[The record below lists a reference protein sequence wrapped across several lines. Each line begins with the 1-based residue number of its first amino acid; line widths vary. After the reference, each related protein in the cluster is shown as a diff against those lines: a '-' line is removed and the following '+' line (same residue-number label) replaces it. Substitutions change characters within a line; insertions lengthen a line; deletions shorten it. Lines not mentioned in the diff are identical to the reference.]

1 MSSSQPETSV
11 TVNDAAYPPS
21 TLAWR
26 VTLLLTF
33 AYMLSF
39 VDRQI
44 VNLLV
49 DPIQADLAISDTQVS
64 LLQGFAFILTY
75 ILFSIP
81 LGRLADTHSRKF
93 IVAGGVVFWSLATAA
108 CGLANSFRELFIARA
123 AVGTGEAALTPA
135 AWSMMADYFP
145 PERRSFPISI
155 FLMGPYLGAGL
166 SMILGGALMGM
177 MEGVDTVSLPL
188 LGEFRPWQVT
198 FMLVG
203 FPGLLVAAL
212 FLRVAEPQ
220 RRQLPDRDPVLSAAT
235 GRPGLRE
242 VFAVMRSRSET
253 YLALLAAI
261 PLLMIVLY
269 GLQAW
274 VPSYLVRGFGMS
286 VQDAGFTYGLVALF
300 SGSAG
305 VLLGPV
311 VGRWLSGRGVTDYP
325 LRLALWA
332 GLGICP
338 ALLIV
343 ANSGQVALVLLAV
356 VTASILVTLPLALA
370 ASTLQTITPA
380 NMRGVV
386 AGLYVVMTS
395 GVGMGLGPTLIALT
409 TDYIVRDRAQL
420 GASLAIV
427 GIAVSIAAIVLFAR
441 ALRPYRELVQ
451 TMDAQA

>member
-1 MSSSQPETSV
+1 MSSSQHQNVSAT
-11 TVNDAAYPPS
+11 NDAAYPPS
-21 TLAWR
+21 NLAWR

-49 DPIQADLAISDTQVS
+49 EPIQADLAISDTQVS

-81 LGRLADTHSRKF
+81 LGRLADTHSRKL
-93 IVAGGVVFWSLATAA
+93 IVAGGVLFWSLATAA
-108 CGLANSFRELFIARA
+108 CGLANSFRQLFIARA

-145 PERRSFPISI
+145 PERRSFPVSI

-177 MEGVDTVSLPL
+177 MEGVDTVAVPL

-203 FPGLLVAAL
+203 APGLLVAAL

-220 RRQLPDRDPVLSAAT
+220 RRQLPDPALSAAS
-235 GRPGLRE
+235 GRPSLGQ

-253 YLALLAAI
+253 YLALLVAI

-332 GLGICP
+332 ALGICP
-338 ALLIV
+338 ALLMV
-343 ANSGQVALVLLAV
+343 ASSGQVALVLLAV
-356 VTASILVTLPLALA
+356 VTASVLVTLPLALA

-427 GIAVSIAAIVLFAR
+427 GIAVSLAAIVLFAR

-451 TMDAQA
+451 AMDAQA

>member
-1 MSSSQPETSV
+1 
-11 TVNDAAYPPS
+11 
-21 TLAWR
+21 
-26 VTLLLTF
+26 
-33 AYMLSF
+33 MLSF
-39 VDRQI
+39 IDRQI

-49 DPIQADLAISDTQVS
+49 EPIQADLAISDTQVS

-81 LGRLADTHSRKF
+81 LGRLADTHSRKW
-93 IVAGGVVFWSLATAA
+93 IVAGGVLFWSLATAA
-108 CGLANSFRELFIARA
+108 CGFANSFRQLFIARA

-135 AWSMMADYFP
+135 AWSLMADYFP

-166 SMILGGALMGM
+166 SMIMGGALMGM
-177 MEGVDTVSLPL
+177 MEGMDTVAVPL

-198 FMLVG
+198 FILVG
-203 FPGLLVAAL
+203 MPGLLVALL

-220 RRQLPDRDPVLSAAT
+220 RRQLPDPAVPTD
-235 GRPGLRE
+235 GKRPGLRE
-242 VFAVMRSRSET
+242 VFAVMRSRSEI
-253 YLALLAAI
+253 YLALLVAI

-274 VPSYLVRGFGMS
+274 VPSYLVRGFDMS

-311 VGRWLSGRGVTDYP
+311 VGRWLGRRGVSDYP

-338 ALLIV
+338 ALLV
-343 ANSGQVALVLLAV
+343 LATSGQVSLVLLAV
-356 VTASILVTLPLALA
+356 VTASVLVTLPLALA

-409 TDYIVRDRAQL
+409 TDYIVRDREQL
-420 GASLAIV
+420 GASLAVV
-427 GIAVSIAAIVLFAR
+427 GIAVSVVAVILFAR
-441 ALRPYRELVQ
+441 ALAPYRQL
-451 TMDAQA
+451 AQSLERAA

>member
-1 MSSSQPETSV
+1 MNPTKPQVVPAAG
-11 TVNDAAYPPS
+11 NAAYPPS
-21 TLAWR
+21 PLAWR

-39 VDRQI
+39 IDRQI

-49 DPIQADLAISDTQVS
+49 EPIQADLAISDTQVS

-81 LGRLADTHSRKF
+81 LGRLADTHSRKW
-93 IVAGGVVFWSLATAA
+93 IVAGGVLFWSLATAA
-108 CGLANSFRELFIARA
+108 CGFANSFRQLFIARA

-135 AWSMMADYFP
+135 AWSLMADYFP

-166 SMILGGALMGM
+166 SMIMGGALMGM
-177 MEGVDTVSLPL
+177 MEGMDTVAVPL

-198 FMLVG
+198 FILVG
-203 FPGLLVAAL
+203 MPGLLVALL

-220 RRQLPDRDPVLSAAT
+220 RRQLPDPAVPTD
-235 GRPGLRE
+235 GKRPGLRE
-242 VFAVMRSRSET
+242 VFAVMRSRSEI
-253 YLALLAAI
+253 YLALLVAI

-274 VPSYLVRGFGMS
+274 VPSYLVRGFDMS

-311 VGRWLSGRGVTDYP
+311 VGRWLGRRGVSDYP

-338 ALLIV
+338 ALLV
-343 ANSGQVALVLLAV
+343 LATSGQVSLVLLAV
-356 VTASILVTLPLALA
+356 VTASVLVTLPLALA

-409 TDYIVRDRAQL
+409 TDYIVRDREQL
-420 GASLAIV
+420 GASLAVV
-427 GIAVSIAAIVLFAR
+427 GIAVSVVAVILFAR
-441 ALRPYRELVQ
+441 ALAPYRQL
-451 TMDAQA
+451 AQSLERAA